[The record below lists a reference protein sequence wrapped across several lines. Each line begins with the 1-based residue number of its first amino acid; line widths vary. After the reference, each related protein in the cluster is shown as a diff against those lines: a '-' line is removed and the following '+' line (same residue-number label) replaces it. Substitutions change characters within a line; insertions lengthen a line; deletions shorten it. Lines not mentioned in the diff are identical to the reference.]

1 MYMAF
6 LASETNEKYVY
17 AQIWQMQRERCMFVI
32 GGIAMRIRVIRLQIC
47 PLRRVRTFGRIHAAE
62 FLKTF
67 VLQLTLESDTCTH
80 MV

>member
-1 MYMAF
+1 
-6 LASETNEKYVY
+6 
-17 AQIWQMQRERCMFVI
+17 MFVI